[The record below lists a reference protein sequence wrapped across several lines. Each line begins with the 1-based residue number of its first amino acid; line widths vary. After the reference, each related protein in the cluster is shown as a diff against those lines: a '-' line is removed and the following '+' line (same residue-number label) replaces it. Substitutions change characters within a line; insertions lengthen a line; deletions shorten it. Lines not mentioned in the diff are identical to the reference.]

1 MKRKKSF
8 YLTLFIIALLTLF
21 GMTLYE
27 FFKQFLI
34 PDISIWGSHI
44 VTIIFSTILALVVSF
59 FVLKRENKIKETLH
73 QKNQELSIAKTNL
86 EENLRRLEEASQNI
100 KILSGLIPIC
110 ASCKKIRDDDGY
122 WHQIEQYI
130 NEHSDAVFSHGLC
143 PTCAKKMYPDMKLEE
158 KDT

>member
-8 YLTLFIIALLTLF
+8 YLTLFIIVFLTLS

-34 PDISIWGSHI
+34 PDISIWSSHI
-44 VTIIFSTILALVVSF
+44 ITIAFSTILAFVVSF
-59 FVLKRENKIKETLH
+59 FVLKRENKIKDALN
-73 QKNQELSIAKTNL
+73 QKNQELVASKTNL
-86 EENLRRLEEASQNI
+86 EENLKRLEEATRNI

-143 PTCAKKMYPDMKLEE
+143 PACAKKMYPDLKLDE
-158 KDT
+158 KDN

>member
-8 YLTLFIIALLTLF
+8 YLTLFIIVFLTLS

-34 PDISIWGSHI
+34 PDISIWSSHI
-44 VTIIFSTILALVVSF
+44 ITIVFSTILAFVVSF
-59 FVLKRENKIKETLH
+59 FVLKRENKIKDELN
-73 QKNQELSIAKTNL
+73 QKNQELVASKTNL
-86 EENLRRLEEASQNI
+86 EENLKRLEEASRNI

-110 ASCKKIRDDDGY
+110 ASCKKIRDDEGY

-143 PTCAKKMYPDMKLEE
+143 PACAKKMYPDMKLEG
-158 KDT
+158 KDN

>member
-8 YLTLFIIALLTLF
+8 CLTLFIIVFLTLS

-34 PDISIWGSHI
+34 PDISIWSSHI
-44 VTIIFSTILALVVSF
+44 ITIVFSTILAFIVSF
-59 FVLKRENKIKETLH
+59 FVLKRENKIKDALN
-73 QKNQELSIAKTNL
+73 QKNQELVASKTNL
-86 EENLRRLEEASQNI
+86 EENLKRLEEASRNI

-110 ASCKKIRDDDGY
+110 ASCKKIRDDEGY

-143 PTCAKKMYPDMKLEE
+143 PACAKKMYPDMKLEE

>member
-8 YLTLFIIALLTLF
+8 CLTLFIIVFLTLS

-34 PDISIWGSHI
+34 PDISIWSSHI
-44 VTIIFSTILALVVSF
+44 ITIVFSTILAFVVSF
-59 FVLKRENKIKETLH
+59 FVLKRENKIKDALN
-73 QKNQELSIAKTNL
+73 QKNQELVASKTNL
-86 EENLRRLEEASQNI
+86 EESLKRLEEASRNI

-110 ASCKKIRDDDGY
+110 ASCKKIRDDEGY

-130 NEHSDAVFSHGLC
+130 NEHYDAVFSHGLC
-143 PTCAKKMYPDMKLEE
+143 PACAKKMYPDMKLEG
-158 KDT
+158 KDN

>member
-8 YLTLFIIALLTLF
+8 YLTLFIIVFLTLS

-27 FFKQFLI
+27 LFKQFLI
-34 PDISIWGSHI
+34 PDISIWSSHI
-44 VTIIFSTILALVVSF
+44 ITIVFSTILAFVVSF
-59 FVLKRENKIKETLH
+59 FVLKRENKIKDALN
-73 QKNQELSIAKTNL
+73 QKNQELLVSKTNL
-86 EENLRRLEEASQNI
+86 EENLKRLEEASRNI

-143 PTCAKKMYPDMKLEE
+143 PACAKKLYPDIKLEE
-158 KDT
+158 KDN